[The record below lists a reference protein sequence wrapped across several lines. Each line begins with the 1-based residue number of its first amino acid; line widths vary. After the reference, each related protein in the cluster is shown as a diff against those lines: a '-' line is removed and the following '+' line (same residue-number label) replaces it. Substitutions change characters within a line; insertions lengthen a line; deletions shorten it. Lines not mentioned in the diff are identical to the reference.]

1 MKASILVTL
10 VLVLASL
17 LIVSPVSK
25 GLYQDSESVVI
36 HEDGSV
42 TPQSA
47 PVVRSGEAYTL
58 KDDIYIPRSTND
70 GIDILRSGVTLDGAG
85 HVIRGN
91 GQGSAIHFE
100 NLTDVTIKNV
110 LLNNFY
116 WGIEIWRST
125 GCTIYNSNLT
135 AVMYPIY
142 LQYSSG
148 NLFYHNNIYQ
158 LPYYESSDNKWDN
171 GYPIGGNYWNGY
183 PYPDNKSGPSQDLPG
198 SDGIGDVKVGEEM
211 FPTGANVDNYPLF
224 KKVDLA
230 GSTQQSTQKSNLRL
244 VVKDAQGQPMQGANV
259 TSSTQPSGQVSLSG
273 STGTDGVASF
283 NDVSPGV
290 YTFMVS
296 KSGYTP
302 SSGFATGL
310 EGNTTEVVVT
320 LQVAPP
326 NGKLTITVK
335 DNGGAVIS
343 GATVSSTSQPSG
355 QLTISGTT
363 GEAGQVT
370 FNGIQLGSY
379 TIQATKSG
387 YDSNS
392 VQCEVTQG
400 GTSTLSMTIQ
410 AQQTS
415 SGGGSGGVP
424 GFPYEALII
433 GVLICVLCL
442 SLSRSRKL
450 SHE

>member
-1 MKASILVTL
+1 
-10 VLVLASL
+10 
-17 LIVSPVSK
+17 
-25 GLYQDSESVVI
+25 
-36 HEDGSV
+36 
-42 TPQSA
+42 
-47 PVVRSGEAYTL
+47 
-58 KDDIYIPRSTND
+58 
-70 GIDILRSGVTLDGAG
+70 
-85 HVIRGN
+85 
-91 GQGSAIHFE
+91 
-100 NLTDVTIKNV
+100 
-110 LLNNFY
+110 
-116 WGIEIWRST
+116 
-125 GCTIYNSNLT
+125 
-135 AVMYPIY
+135 
-142 LQYSSG
+142 
-148 NLFYHNNIYQ
+148 
-158 LPYYESSDNKWDN
+158 
-171 GYPIGGNYWNGY
+171 
-183 PYPDNKSGPSQDLPG
+183 
-198 SDGIGDVKVGEEM
+198 
-211 FPTGANVDNYPLF
+211 
-224 KKVDLA
+224 
-230 GSTQQSTQKSNLRL
+230 
-244 VVKDAQGQPMQGANV
+244 MQGANV

-433 GVLICVLCL
+433 GVLICVLWL